1 MIGTT
6 KKIEN
11 EPIYRLVK
19 TGGENGYD
27 VKKVLLNK

>member
-1 MIGTT
+1 MIGSR

-11 EPIYRLVK
+11 EPIIRLVK
-19 TGGENGYD
+19 TGGENSYE